1 MLWNSLLS
9 VCLPQTFTTQETITN
24 AESAKEWFLQ
34 AAKDVSLVSH
44 SDADETP
51 VSSVYVFVDVF
62 IILTEICSCQAF
74 RGALHKWS
82 KFILVYM

>member
-1 MLWNSLLS
+1 MLLNSLLS
-9 VCLPQTFTTQETITN
+9 ACLPQTFTTQETITN

-34 AAKDVSLVSH
+34 AAKDVSHISY
-44 SDADETP
+44 SDAYETP
-51 VSSVYVFVDVF
+51 VSCIYVFVVVF

-74 RGALHKWS
+74 RGTLHQWS

>member
-34 AAKDVSLVSH
+34 AAKDVSLISY
-44 SDADETP
+44 SDADEP
-51 VSSVYVFVDVF
+51 VSCIYVFVHVF
-62 IILTEICSCQAF
+62 IILTAICSCQAF
-74 RGALHKWS
+74 RGALHQWS